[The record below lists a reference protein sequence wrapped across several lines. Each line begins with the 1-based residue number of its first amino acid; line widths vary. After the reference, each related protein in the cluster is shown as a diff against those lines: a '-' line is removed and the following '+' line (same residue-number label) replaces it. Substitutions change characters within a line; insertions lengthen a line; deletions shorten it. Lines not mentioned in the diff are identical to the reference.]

1 MQCRSS
7 EIYLYLFLKVVN
19 PSAIRIKL
27 NEKWQIERRILR
39 FHRGWNYS
47 TWVLSAHSLDET
59 YSCKNETLLVV
70 QKVIAFWTRRMG
82 TNRFIKSL
90 YGICRTL
97 VYTAVR
103 HKYNRLPYISRAQE
117 WKNDPD
123 ILLDIS
129 SQAKSSMVGLR
140 DRVAIYKYLEVIAKN
155 HDWDYPSDSAFKYT
169 AYLYD

>member
-1 MQCRSS
+1 
-7 EIYLYLFLKVVN
+7 
-19 PSAIRIKL
+19 
-27 NEKWQIERRILR
+27 
-39 FHRGWNYS
+39 
-47 TWVLSAHSLDET
+47 
-59 YSCKNETLLVV
+59 
-70 QKVIAFWTRRMG
+70 MG

-129 SQAKSSMVGLR
+129 SQANSSMVGLR
-140 DRVAIYKYLEVIAKN
+140 DRVAI
-155 HDWDYPSDSAFKYT
+155 
-169 AYLYD
+169 

>member
-1 MQCRSS
+1 
-7 EIYLYLFLKVVN
+7 
-19 PSAIRIKL
+19 
-27 NEKWQIERRILR
+27 
-39 FHRGWNYS
+39 
-47 TWVLSAHSLDET
+47 
-59 YSCKNETLLVV
+59 
-70 QKVIAFWTRRMG
+70 MG

-90 YGICRTL
+90 HGICRTL

-140 DRVAIYKYLEVIAKN
+140 DRVAI
-155 HDWDYPSDSAFKYT
+155 
-169 AYLYD
+169 